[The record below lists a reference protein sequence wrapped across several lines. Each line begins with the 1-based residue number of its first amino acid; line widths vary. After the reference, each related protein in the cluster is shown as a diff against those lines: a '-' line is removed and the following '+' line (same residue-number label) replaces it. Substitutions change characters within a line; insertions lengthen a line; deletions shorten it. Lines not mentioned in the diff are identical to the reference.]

1 MSYLLKQNKILK
13 PFLTYFFYSFL
24 FFLFVIGY
32 NNYIGNKFVYLL
44 FSFISN
50 FSLIY
55 SFRSKAI
62 FFDNFIGSFLWLGF
76 YFKLVVIN
84 SFFSSNFVEGSG
96 YFDYSP
102 IFYDRTLIISTV
114 GIFAVIMSSYF
125 RELFY
130 NYKNKK
136 YSYSPNNYKY
146 IVSLYL
152 KKKKLVLLF
161 YFLIILIVSLL
172 NFNYHIYQKGLI
184 LKNDI
189 NFLMSNIIKW
199 LLLFGFTSFSC
210 FIIYFELL
218 HFKKNKILIFFISFF
233 ELFCSYTSM
242 LSRGMIFS
250 SSSIIYGFYKFNKF
264 NKLKEKSTFLCKL
277 IIISLTFFYF
287 SLLLTNHFRNSY
299 IKGNQN
305 LVVIENFKKINNE
318 IIYLSINRWVGID
331 AVMSVASLPQKL
343 NFNLLVNSFKEV
355 PNIYGKS
362 FYEET
367 FQNMNNNNF
376 FSKDSRIEDSKVV
389 VIKGNTLPG
398 FIAFFYYSGSLIF
411 LFFSIFFLCIILS
424 FLEVL
429 SFIYS
434 KYNFLF
440 AALVGQILAYRL
452 IHLGY
457 LPSNSYA
464 LICALTINIFIF
476 KIIFRENK

>member
-1 MSYLLKQNKILK
+1 
-13 PFLTYFFYSFL
+13 
-24 FFLFVIGY
+24 
-32 NNYIGNKFVYLL
+32 
-44 FSFISN
+44 
-50 FSLIY
+50 
-55 SFRSKAI
+55 
-62 FFDNFIGSFLWLGF
+62 
-76 YFKLVVIN
+76 
-84 SFFSSNFVEGSG
+84 
-96 YFDYSP
+96 
-102 IFYDRTLIISTV
+102 
-114 GIFAVIMSSYF
+114 
-125 RELFY
+125 
-130 NYKNKK
+130 
-136 YSYSPNNYKY
+136 
-146 IVSLYL
+146 
-152 KKKKLVLLF
+152 
-161 YFLIILIVSLL
+161 
-172 NFNYHIYQKGLI
+172 
-184 LKNDI
+184 
-189 NFLMSNIIKW
+189 
-199 LLLFGFTSFSC
+199 
-210 FIIYFELL
+210 
-218 HFKKNKILIFFISFF
+218 
-233 ELFCSYTSM
+233 M

-264 NKLKEKSTFLCKL
+264 YKLKVKKTFFFKI
-277 IIISLTFFYF
+277 IIISIIFFYF
-287 SLLLTNHFRNSY
+287 SLLLTNHFRNFY

-305 LVVIENFKKINNE
+305 LVFVENFKKINSE

-343 NFNLLVNSFKEV
+343 NFKLLTNSFKEV
-355 PNIYGKS
+355 PNIFCKS

-376 FSKDSRIEDSKVV
+376 FCKDSQFDDSKVV

-424 FLEVL
+424 FLEIL

-464 LICALTINIFIF
+464 LICAITINIFIF

>member
-264 NKLKEKSTFLCKL
+264 RQF
-277 IIISLTFFYF
+277 
-287 SLLLTNHFRNSY
+287 
-299 IKGNQN
+299 
-305 LVVIENFKKINNE
+305 
-318 IIYLSINRWVGID
+318 
-331 AVMSVASLPQKL
+331 
-343 NFNLLVNSFKEV
+343 
-355 PNIYGKS
+355 
-362 FYEET
+362 
-367 FQNMNNNNF
+367 
-376 FSKDSRIEDSKVV
+376 
-389 VIKGNTLPG
+389 
-398 FIAFFYYSGSLIF
+398 
-411 LFFSIFFLCIILS
+411 
-424 FLEVL
+424 
-429 SFIYS
+429 
-434 KYNFLF
+434 
-440 AALVGQILAYRL
+440 
-452 IHLGY
+452 
-457 LPSNSYA
+457 
-464 LICALTINIFIF
+464 
-476 KIIFRENK
+476 